1 MIEPPEKSSAPR
13 RSRWWSL
20 AVASL
25 ATLIVTADS
34 GQLSIAMPLI
44 IKDLHA
50 DLSLASWIALV
61 YALVTASLYLPCGRL
76 SDVLGVG
83 KLFLAGFVL
92 YSLSAFAAGMAAAP
106 AQMIFFRATQAAGS
120 ALIMANN
127 FALITALFPREER
140 GRAMG
145 IAGGTVSA
153 LGYTLGPVLG
163 GLLTHSLGWRANFY
177 LSGSLAI
184 IGFIAAR
191 RLLPTESFKPTQ
203 EKKTPFDITGA
214 ITFAAGI
221 SLLLFSLALAQ
232 KESWREPAVSL
243 TALIAVA
250 ALSVFIRLEKRATFP
265 LLDLKIFR
273 SAAFTL
279 GNIARWFSFITM
291 SVSNLLMPFFLQLA
305 LGLDPLR
312 AGLLVAPTPFAMALL
327 APVTGWLSERF
338 SPERLCAIG
347 LAVNGAALVLLAL
360 LQTDAT
366 AFEVAAGLALL
377 GIGMGIFQTPNNNLL
392 MSSVPRH
399 RLGIGSSVLSIV
411 RSLGYSVGAT
421 LAAAIVGYFLVMA
434 TGDASLQTLGSAPG
448 AVGDTPALAAFL
460 RGYRWAYLIAAATAF
475 IGAAVSLWATADT
488 KN

>member
-1 MIEPPEKSSAPR
+1 MRDLRENCSSAP

-50 DLSLASWIALV
+50 DLSLASWLALV
-61 YALVTASLYLPCGRL
+61 YAFVTASLYLPCGRL
-76 SDVLGVG
+76 SDILGVG
-83 KLFLAGFVL
+83 KLFLGGFVL
-92 YSLSAFAAGMAAAP
+92 YSLSSFAAGMAEAAL
-106 AQMIFFRATQAAGS
+106 QMIFFRATQAAGS

-163 GLLTHSLGWRANFY
+163 GLLTHSFGWRANFY
-177 LSGSLAI
+177 LSGSLAM

-191 RLLPTESFKPTQ
+191 KLLPPASFKPTGD
-203 EKKTPFDITGA
+203 KKTPFDITGA
-214 ITFAAGI
+214 ITFGAGI

-232 KESWREPAVSL
+232 KGSWREPAVGLS
-243 TALIAVA
+243 ALLAVA
-250 ALSVFIRLEKRATFP
+250 LCGFFIQWEKRASFP
-265 LLDLKIFR
+265 LLDLNIFR
-273 SAAFTL
+273 ITAFTL
-279 GNIARWFSFITM
+279 GNLARCFSFITM

-338 SPERLCAIG
+338 SPERLCAVG
-347 LAVNGAALVLLAL
+347 LGVNGAALVLLAL
-360 LQTDAT
+360 LQTEAT
-366 AFEVAAGLALL
+366 AFEVATGLALL

-421 LAAAIVGYFLVMA
+421 LAAMIVGHFLLIA
-434 TGDASLQTLGSAPG
+434 TGEMSLQSLSEAAGVSRE
-448 AVGDTPALAAFL
+448 TPTLAAFL
-460 RGYRWAYLIAAATAF
+460 RGYRCAYLTAAAIAF
-475 IGAAVSLWATADT
+475 AGAAVSLWAV
-488 KN
+488 NSER

>member
-1 MIEPPEKSSAPR
+1 MKDLRENCFAAP

-50 DLSLASWIALV
+50 DLSLASWLALV

-76 SDVLGVG
+76 SDVFGVG
-83 KLFLAGFVL
+83 KLFLGGFVL
-92 YSLSAFAAGMAAAP
+92 YSVSSFAAGMTQAAL
-106 AQMIFFRATQAAGS
+106 QIIFFRATQAAGS

-163 GLLTHSLGWRANFY
+163 GLLTHSFGWRANFY
-177 LSGSLAI
+177 LSGSLAM
-184 IGFIAAR
+184 IGFVLAR
-191 RLLPTESFKPTQ
+191 QLLPPESFKPSADR
-203 EKKTPFDITGA
+203 KTPFDITGA

-232 KESWREPAVSL
+232 KGSWREPAVVLS
-243 TALIAVA
+243 ALL
-250 ALSVFIRLEKRATFP
+250 ALALFGLFIQREKRVSFP
-265 LLDLKIFR
+265 LLDLSIFR
-273 SAAFTL
+273 ITAFAL
-279 GNIARWFSFITM
+279 GNLARWFSFITM

-338 SPERLCAIG
+338 SPGRLCAVG

-366 AFEVAAGLALL
+366 GSEVATALALL

-421 LAAAIVGYFLVMA
+421 LAAMIVGHFLLIA
-434 TGDASLQTLGSAPG
+434 TGEMSLQSLSEAAGIPG
-448 AVGDTPALAAFL
+448 ETPALAAFL
-460 RGYRWAYLIAAATAF
+460 RGYRWAYLTAAIVAF
-475 IGAAVSLWATADT
+475 TGGAVSLWAVT

>member
-1 MIEPPEKSSAPR
+1 MIKPPEKSPAPR

-44 IKDLHA
+44 VKDLHA

-92 YSLSAFAAGMAAAP
+92 YSLSAFAAGMTAAP

-243 TALIAVA
+243 TRSEEHTSELQSHVN
-250 ALSVFIRLEKRATFP
+250 LVCRLLLEK
-265 LLDLKIFR
+265 KKK
-273 SAAFTL
+273 
-279 GNIARWFSFITM
+279 
-291 SVSNLLMPFFLQLA
+291 
-305 LGLDPLR
+305 
-312 AGLLVAPTPFAMALL
+312 
-327 APVTGWLSERF
+327 
-338 SPERLCAIG
+338 
-347 LAVNGAALVLLAL
+347 
-360 LQTDAT
+360 
-366 AFEVAAGLALL
+366 
-377 GIGMGIFQTPNNNLL
+377 
-392 MSSVPRH
+392 
-399 RLGIGSSVLSIV
+399 
-411 RSLGYSVGAT
+411 
-421 LAAAIVGYFLVMA
+421 
-434 TGDASLQTLGSAPG
+434 
-448 AVGDTPALAAFL
+448 
-460 RGYRWAYLIAAATAF
+460 
-475 IGAAVSLWATADT
+475 
-488 KN
+488 KNKKQN